1 MVNRHRVYWSNMG
14 ASKYEFEP
22 DKLDRD
28 IKAKQERYNRKKDT
42 IKAMIEG
49 MMISDPA
56 RQEETFSMFCE
67 VLREWR
73 EQNNEKTVQF

>member
-1 MVNRHRVYWSNMG
+1 MVNRHRAYWSNMG

-22 DKLDRD
+22 NKLDED
-28 IKAKQERYNRKKDT
+28 IKAKQERYERKKET
-42 IKAMIEG
+42 IQAMVEG
-49 MMISDPA
+49 MMKSDPT

-73 EQNNEKTVQF
+73 EKHE